1 MTISGGYCAGRCGLF
16 SEEETRMSATVRRNL
31 PLVITFI
38 AGMLAI
44 GDYYFKVEKVTGAF
58 NKLVADWMGFVN
70 VAAAFAVII
79 GMVTL
84 TRIHAR
90 RLTER
95 RAGWYN
101 SLALIVAMY
110 GLLAL
115 GLIFGEGMFTAH
127 PAYTWWFN
135 NLYVPL
141 DSTIFSMLAFYIA
154 SAAYRAFRVRTAEA
168 TVLLISAVLVMLGRA
183 PIGPAI
189 WSGFGPITSWIMA
202 VPNTAGMRGIMIGV
216 ALGVLSMG
224 IRVLIGRERGYL
236 GPGA

>member
-1 MTISGGYCAGRCGLF
+1 
-16 SEEETRMSATVRRNL
+16 MSVAIRRNL

-38 AGMLAI
+38 AGMLMI
-44 GDYYFKVEKVTGAF
+44 GDYYIKVPDF
-58 NKLVADWMGFVN
+58 NKLVADWLKFVN
-70 VAAAFAVII
+70 VAATFAVVI

-90 RLTER
+90 RLSQHKE
-95 RAGWYN
+95 GWHN
-101 SLALIVAMY
+101 SLALIMALY
-110 GLLAL
+110 GLLIT
-115 GLIFGEGMFTAH
+115 GLVLGEGKFTAH
-127 PAYTWWFN
+127 PTYAYWFN

-154 SAAYRAFRVRTAEA
+154 SASYRAFRARSAEA
-168 TVLLISAVLVMLGRA
+168 TVLLISAVVVMIGRA

-189 WSGFGPITSWIMA
+189 WSDLVPITSWIMA
-202 VPNTAGMRGIMIGV
+202 VPNTAGMRGILIGV

-224 IRVLIGRERGYL
+224 IRVLLGRERGYL

>member
-1 MTISGGYCAGRCGLF
+1 
-16 SEEETRMSATVRRNL
+16 MSVAIRRNL

-38 AGMLAI
+38 AGMLMI
-44 GDYYFKVEKVTGAF
+44 GDYYIKVPNF
-58 NKLVADWMGFVN
+58 NTLVADWLKFVN
-70 VAAAFAVII
+70 VAATFAVVI

-90 RLTER
+90 RLSQHKE
-95 RAGWYN
+95 GWHN
-101 SLALIVAMY
+101 SLALIIALY
-110 GLLAL
+110 GLLIT
-115 GLIFGEGMFTAH
+115 GLVLGEGKFTAH
-127 PAYTWWFN
+127 PTYAYWFN

-154 SAAYRAFRVRTAEA
+154 SASYRAFRARSAEA
-168 TVLLISAVLVMLGRA
+168 TVLLISAVVVMIGRA

-189 WSGFGPITSWIMA
+189 WSDLVPITSWIMA
-202 VPNTAGMRGIMIGV
+202 VPNTAGMRGIVIGV

-224 IRVLIGRERGYL
+224 VRVLLGRERGYL

>member
-1 MTISGGYCAGRCGLF
+1 
-16 SEEETRMSATVRRNL
+16 MSVAIRRNL

-38 AGMLAI
+38 AGMLMI
-44 GDYYFKVEKVTGAF
+44 GDYYIKVPDF
-58 NKLVADWMGFVN
+58 NKLVADWLKFVN
-70 VAAAFAVII
+70 VAATFAVVI

-90 RLTER
+90 RLSQHKE
-95 RAGWYN
+95 GWHN
-101 SLALIVAMY
+101 SLALIIALY
-110 GLLAL
+110 GLLIT
-115 GLIFGEGMFTAH
+115 GLVLGEGKFTAH
-127 PAYTWWFN
+127 PTYAYWFN

-154 SAAYRAFRVRTAEA
+154 SASYRAFRARSAEA
-168 TVLLISAVLVMLGRA
+168 TVLLISAVVVMIGRA

-189 WSGFGPITSWIMA
+189 WSDLVPITSWIMA
-202 VPNTAGMRGIMIGV
+202 VPNTAGMRGIVIGV

-224 IRVLIGRERGYL
+224 VRVLLGRERGYL